1 MRHARSPLDSTPIRP
16 PRRDQRAYT
25 ATMWRKVARDDMA
38 MSGVDFIVVT
48 GMSGAGKSAAS
59 RCLEDL
65 GFFCI
70 DNLPAALIPKVAEL
84 CVQSEKRIERVALVI
99 DAREGRFLDAL
110 FDILVDLRRDGH
122 QVRMVFLDASDETL
136 VRRFSESRRPH
147 PLAPTGSAL
156 EGIRAERALLAMLKA
171 KADLVVDTSGFTVHE
186 FRKLLATSF
195 LDLPVLPRTVL
206 ALVSFGYRYGLPVD
220 ADLVFDARCL
230 PNPHFVEQLRPLTG
244 LAQGVRDYVLGA
256 AEARAF
262 LDQMQD
268 FLAFALPLYVREGK
282 AYLTIAIGCTG
293 GRHRSVVLAE
303 ELAVRMRE
311 TGYDASVRHRDVE
324 RE

>member
-1 MRHARSPLDSTPIRP
+1 V
-16 PRRDQRAYT
+16 RRAAHGGT
-25 ATMWRKVARDDMA
+25 A

-110 FDILVDLRRDGH
+110 FDILVDLRREGH
-122 QVRMVFLDASDETL
+122 QVRMVFLDASDDAL

-156 EGIRAERALLAMLKA
+156 EGIRAERALLATLKA
-171 KADLVVDTSGFTVHE
+171 KADLVVDTSSFTVHE

-230 PNPHFVEQLRPLTG
+230 PNPHFVEHLRPLTG
-244 LAQGVRDYVLGA
+244 LAPGVREYVLGT

-262 LDQMQD
+262 LDHMQN
-268 FLAFALPLYVREGK
+268 FLDFALPLYVREGK

-303 ELAVRMRE
+303 EIARRMRE

>member
-1 MRHARSPLDSTPIRP
+1 MDEIRSG
-16 PRRDQRAYT
+16 AG
-25 ATMWRKVARDDMA
+25 RDDGEA
-38 MSGVDFIVVT
+38 MSGLEFIVVT

-70 DNLPAALIPKVAEL
+70 DNLPTALIPKVAEL
-84 CVQSEKRIERVALVI
+84 CAQSEKRIERVALVI
-99 DAREGRFLDAL
+99 DAREGKFLDAL
-110 FDILVDLRRDGH
+110 FDTLLDLRRDGH
-122 QVRMVFLDASDETL
+122 HVRMVFLDASDEVL

-156 EGIRAERALLAMLKA
+156 EGIHAERARLAALKA
-171 KADLVVDTSGFTVHE
+171 KADLVIDTSRFTVHE
-186 FRKLLATSF
+186 FRKLLTTSF
-195 LDLPVLPRTVL
+195 LDLPSAPQTVL
-206 ALVSFGYRYGLPVD
+206 AVVSFGYRYGLPVD

-230 PNPHFVEQLRPLTG
+230 PNPHFVENLRPLTG
-244 LAQGVRDYVLGA
+244 LADEVRRYVLASPEGGA
-256 AEARAF
+256 FVDQVRNF
-262 LDQMQD
+262 LT
-268 FLAFALPLYVREGK
+268 FALPLYVQEGK

-303 ELAVRMRE
+303 ELASQMRG

>member
-1 MRHARSPLDSTPIRP
+1 MTGI
-16 PRRDQRAYT
+16 
-25 ATMWRKVARDDMA
+25 
-38 MSGVDFIVVT
+38 DFIVVT

-84 CVQSEKRIERVALVI
+84 CAQSEKRIDRVALVI

-122 QVRMVFLDASDETL
+122 QVRMVFLDASDEVL

-147 PLAPTGSAL
+147 PLAPGGTAL
-156 EGIRAERALLAMLKA
+156 EGIRAERVRLAPLKA
-171 KADLVVDTSGFTVHE
+171 KADLVIDTSSFTVHE

-195 LDLPVLPRTVL
+195 LELPAPPRTSL
-206 ALVSFGYRYGLPVD
+206 SLVSFGYRYGLPVD

-230 PNPHFVEQLRPLTG
+230 PNPHFVEALQPLTG
-244 LAQGVRDYVLGA
+244 KAPQVVDYVLGFA
-256 AEARAF
+256 QARGFADQIQGF
-262 LDQMQD
+262 LTPM
-268 FLAFALPLYVREGK
+268 LPLYVQEGK
-282 AYLTIAIGCTG
+282 AYLTIAVGCTG
-293 GRHRSVVLAE
+293 GRHRSVVLVE
-303 ELAVRMRE
+303 ELARRLR
-311 TGYDASVRHRDVE
+311 DAGHEVSVRHRDME
-324 RE
+324 RV